1 MIRVI
6 LEPHLDRCVETVA
19 RHRYWQGVD
28 TLMKRLAEDDD
39 PVELE
44 QEVDLLHAFLKTTD
58 VAAIR
63 RRTEDVMGKGDRARV
78 VLTRSD
84 DGGLLVDIE
93 IERGTAGSGP

>member
-1 MIRVI
+1 MTRVV
-6 LEPHLDRCVETVA
+6 LEPRPGRCVETVA

-28 TLMKRLAEDDD
+28 ALMKRLAEDDD

-44 QEVDLLHAFLKTTD
+44 QEVDLLHTFLETTD

-63 RRTEDVMGKGDRARV
+63 RRTEDVMEKGNHARV

-84 DGGLLVDIE
+84 VGGLLVDIE
-93 IERGTAGSGP
+93 TEGP